1 VTLNAKDV
9 SINKFTQ
16 LLKTTA
22 IGGLL
27 FLLPLIV
34 VGALIGKVTPIIQ
47 KVAEVVGDVIP
58 FEVPGGIALHLL
70 LASVVVLLICFSAG
84 LLARRSFGKRI
95 SESFE
100 KYLLTLVPRYGILK
114 DQMAGRIGGDA
125 TKSRMK
131 PVLVKFDDFLRIG
144 FEIERND
151 AGLVTVYLPGAPDTW
166 SGISVLMNAQRVEPL
181 DLKIGDA
188 VALCEQLGRGSAALL
203 ASKASESS

>member
-1 VTLNAKDV
+1 M
-9 SINKFTQ
+9 NKFTQ
-16 LLKTTA
+16 LMKTTA

-27 FLLPLIV
+27 FLLPLVV
-34 VGALIGKVTPIIQ
+34 VGALIGKVTPIIL
-47 KVAEVVGDVIP
+47 KVAEVLRDVIP
-58 FEVPGGIALHLL
+58 FEMPGGLALHLL
-70 LASVVVLLICFSAG
+70 LASVVVLLICFGAG

-95 SESFE
+95 SKSFE
-100 KYLLTLVPRYGILK
+100 KYLLALVPRYGILK

-125 TKSRMK
+125 TKPRMK
-131 PVLVKFDDFLRIG
+131 PVLVRFDDFLRIG

-181 DLKIGDA
+181 DLKIGDT

-203 ASKASESS
+203 AGRVRESL